1 MHHNI
6 PKKQSAT
13 THTNM
18 IEICSYV
25 FVQDAYFQEIPV
37 HIYHKY
43 ADQHPNICQWNPRN
57 SSFQLHLKLDLD
69 IITIKKAQGQ
79 V

>member
-1 MHHNI
+1 MFMLVIHHNI

-25 FVQDAYFQEIPV
+25 FVQDAYLQEIPV
-37 HIYHKY
+37 DTYHKY
-43 ADQHPNICQWNPRN
+43 ADTAP
-57 SSFQLHLKLDLD
+57 
-69 IITIKKAQGQ
+69 
-79 V
+79 